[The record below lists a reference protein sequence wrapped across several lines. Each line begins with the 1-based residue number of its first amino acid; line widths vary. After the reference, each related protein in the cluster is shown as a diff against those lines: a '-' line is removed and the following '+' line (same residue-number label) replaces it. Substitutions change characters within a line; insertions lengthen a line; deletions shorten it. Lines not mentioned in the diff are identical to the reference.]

1 MSGQYG
7 EYFSNGVSPLPLFA
21 LAAAVLYGV
30 WMVRQSEDY
39 YAEPAHRRYR
49 DTGSR

>member
-21 LAAAVLYGV
+21 LAAAAPYGIWV
-30 WMVRQSEDY
+30 IRKLEEY
-39 YAEPAHRRYR
+39 YAEPSHRRYR
-49 DTGSR
+49 DTGS